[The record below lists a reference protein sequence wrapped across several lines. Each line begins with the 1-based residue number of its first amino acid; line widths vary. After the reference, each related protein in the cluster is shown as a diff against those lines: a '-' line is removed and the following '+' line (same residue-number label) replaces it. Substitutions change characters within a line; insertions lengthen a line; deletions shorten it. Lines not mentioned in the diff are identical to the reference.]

1 MVCLPV
7 KVLLQLDVHLY
18 LQREN
23 VFRKSVTLINT
34 SEIDDSGFDYLK
46 E

>member
-1 MVCLPV
+1 M
-7 KVLLQLDVHLY
+7 KILLELDIYLY

-34 SEIDDSGFDYLK
+34 SETDDSGADY
-46 E
+46 